1 VIVTAALAV
10 FMAAAIYGYD
20 PSRGLIA
27 RKAAD

>member
-1 VIVTAALAV
+1 MATTLAV

-27 RKAAD
+27 RKSAD